1 MVANGPPDRTAR
13 GGSYPG
19 GAVGKGLAE
28 LGGLCWRHAVV
39 VILLW
44 LLTAIAA
51 GFLGSGLTE
60 RLQSGTG
67 DIKGSMSLKVDRSLR
82 SDFGRSDSQL
92 LIVAFRSAGIDRNPA
107 ELSALF
113 DTLTRDLTARESVE
127 TAIGERDIPDER
139 LLPKAGTG
147 HVVIIGL
154 KSGDLL
160 TTEQEVPKVRAAV
173 APIMEKAKSRHGD
186 LVWAVTG
193 RGALTYDLSRFDT
206 EDTARAEIRALP
218 LTLLILAF
226 AFGSVVSSIL
236 PLVLAIASRTIVLGI
251 VFLLAATVETSNLVQ
266 SVVTMLSLALG
277 IDYSLFII
285 HRYRRE
291 LDRCRAE
298 GPDSNDLACEETA
311 MRSAMAQS
319 GAAVLYSAAT
329 VAIGIGSLL
338 ATPIMQT
345 RSVGLGGLCAVL
357 VTLAASLTL
366 VPAFLRLV
374 RPSVLEWPEFLSRR
388 TKGDRSRKLWSQWAR
403 VVARKPALAIVA
415 SLGVLLALAA
425 PALHTRTGFPESE
438 FLPSELEFSRGM
450 NMLGDM
456 GLRGLVSP
464 VVVLLSDAQ
473 GAKALTPDRAPALSD
488 FVARL
493 EQDHRVRA
501 VQGPVRSAA
510 ASSAT
515 AGGSIDEAVGGAMA
529 RSTFISHDGTRLLF
543 LIVPSGDSTLLELR
557 ELSKAIPSWLGAEGY
572 KLTVGGQAQYYNDYD
587 EAVLESYPITIGLVL
602 GMSALVLLLF
612 FRAPV
617 ASAKAIL
624 LNLLSVAAGY
634 GVVVL
639 VFQLGHGSELLG
651 VHEPTNFVPTTV
663 PLAIFCILF
672 GLSMDYE
679 IFLLSRIRTIF
690 AETGD
695 NARSIREALADTGSV
710 ITSAAL
716 IMVAVFGAFAFARDV
731 LVQMIGLGLAVAVLV
746 DAVLIRSV
754 LGPAIMQIAGRW
766 NWWPGGPVIRH

>member
-1 MVANGPPDRTAR
+1 
-13 GGSYPG
+13 
-19 GAVGKGLAE
+19 LAE
-28 LGGLCWRHAVV
+28 LGGICWKHAVA

-44 LLTAIAA
+44 LAATVAA
-51 GFLGSGLTE
+51 GFLATGLTD

-67 DIKGSMSLKVDRSLR
+67 DIKGSMSLKVDQSLQ

-92 LIVAFRSAGIDRNPA
+92 LVVAFRSASIDRNPA

-113 DTLTRDLTARESVE
+113 DALTRGLAARDSVE
-127 TAIGERDIPDER
+127 TAIGERDIHDDR

-173 APIMEKAKSRHGD
+173 APIMEKAKSRHSD
-186 LVWAVTG
+186 LQWAVTG
-193 RGALTYDLSRFDT
+193 RAALTYDLSRFDT

-218 LTLLILAF
+218 LTLIILAF
-226 AFGSVVSSIL
+226 AFGSVVSSML
-236 PLVLAIASRTIVLGI
+236 PLVLAVASRTIVLGI
-251 VFLLAATVETSNLVQ
+251 VFLLAGTVETSNLVQ
-266 SVVTMLSLALG
+266 SVVAMLSLALG

-298 GPDSNDLACEETA
+298 DPNANSRANEEAA

-345 RSVGLGGLCAVL
+345 RSVGLGGLFAVL
-357 VTLAASLTL
+357 ITLAASLTL

-388 TKGDRSRKLWSQWAR
+388 TKDDRSRKLWSRWAH
-403 VVARKPALAIVA
+403 VVAKKPTVAVVA
-415 SLGVLLALAA
+415 SLAVIVALAA
-425 PALHTRTGFPESE
+425 PAIHTRTGFPESE

-450 NMLGDM
+450 NMLREM

-464 VVVLLSDAQ
+464 VVVVLSDSRRE
-473 GAKALTPDRAPALSD
+473 KALTPERAPSLSD
-488 FVARL
+488 FVTRL

-501 VQGPVRSAA
+501 VQGPVRSEA

-515 AGGSIDEAVGGAMA
+515 TGASIDEAVGGAMA
-529 RSTFISHDGTRLLF
+529 RTTFISHDGTRLLF

-557 ELSKAIPSWLGAEGY
+557 KLSKEIPSWLKADGY
-572 KLTVGGQAQYYNDYD
+572 KIRVGGQAQYYNDYD
-587 EAVLESYPITIGLVL
+587 EAVLKSYPATIGLVL

-634 GVVVL
+634 GAVVL
-639 VFQLGHGSELLG
+639 VFQLGYGSELFG
-651 VHEPTNFVPTTV
+651 VYEATNFVPTTV

-690 AETGD
+690 SETGD
-695 NARSIREALADTGSV
+695 NARSIGEALADTGSV

-766 NWWPGGPVIRH
+766 NWWPGGPAIRH